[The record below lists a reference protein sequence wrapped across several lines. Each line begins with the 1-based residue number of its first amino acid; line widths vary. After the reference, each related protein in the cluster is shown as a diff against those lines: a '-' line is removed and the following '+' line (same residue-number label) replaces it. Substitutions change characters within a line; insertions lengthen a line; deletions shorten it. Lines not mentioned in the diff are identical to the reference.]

1 MDYVK
6 HASTSPMKNVFCR
19 FYTMVQN
26 LAPKFHL
33 KKGGILKFLVK
44 FQEAVFGSFTK
55 GKGYFDNSIVE
66 ADSDISIFNSPP

>member
-1 MDYVK
+1 
-6 HASTSPMKNVFCR
+6 
-19 FYTMVQN
+19 MVQN